1 MEQEMVSTPVDNAPD
16 FLQLRDK
23 YKQDGVEDT
32 RLTLT
37 KSADLAAK
45 QHVLLASDAP
55 DAWKRP
61 QLKTLGRQSRHWTKK
76 ERQPFG
82 ALVSG
87 VRATGAP
94 AKSPGENDFD
104 AGPVQAWLTQLL
116 KTAQGIKQS
125 ASPGGPSSPGRKPPV
140 SLTPSVKKK
149 LKFTPQVSTEELAQ
163 ELPFS
168 EDIAPKPWD
177 TPTLAVKR
185 KIRKKAALSPKRKA
199 KVWPRKP
206 WSGKRGKP
214 RDGMD
219 PETACGAPI
228 PARRRRS
235 QREGKLFD
243 VQKLLNKTGM
253 EFHWPDYQ
261 YMGPGT
267 HVKNRLARGDP
278 GINRLDRIAKAHDME
293 YDKAWNLQDKW
304 VGDRKM
310 IAKIDQLPGR
320 KTLMERIVRYIMK
333 AKLKLGM

>member
-1 MEQEMVSTPVDNAPD
+1 M
-16 FLQLRDK
+16 
-23 YKQDGVEDT
+23 
-32 RLTLT
+32 
-37 KSADLAAK
+37 
-45 QHVLLASDAP
+45 
-55 DAWKRP
+55 
-61 QLKTLGRQSRHWTKK
+61 
-76 ERQPFG
+76 
-82 ALVSG
+82 
-87 VRATGAP
+87 
-94 AKSPGENDFD
+94 
-104 AGPVQAWLTQLL
+104 
-116 KTAQGIKQS
+116 
-125 ASPGGPSSPGRKPPV
+125 
-140 SLTPSVKKK
+140 
-149 LKFTPQVSTEELAQ
+149 STEELAQ

-219 PETACGAPI
+219 PETPCGAPI

-278 GINRLDRIAKAHDME
+278 GISRLDRIAKAHDME
-293 YDKAWNLQDKW
+293 YDKARNLQDKW